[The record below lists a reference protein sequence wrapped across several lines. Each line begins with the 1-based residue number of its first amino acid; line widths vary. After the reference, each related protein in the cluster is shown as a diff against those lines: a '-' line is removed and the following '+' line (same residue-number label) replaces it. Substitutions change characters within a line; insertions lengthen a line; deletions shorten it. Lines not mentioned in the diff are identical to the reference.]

1 MITGECDHEGQLV
14 FGGVER
20 GSGRCFLVPVEKRDA
35 ATLLPL
41 IHEYIAPGTTI
52 YSDKWAAYNKIR

>member
-1 MITGECDHEGQLV
+1 V

-20 GSGRCFLVPVEKRDA
+20 DSGRCFLVPVDRRDA

-41 IHEYIAPGTTI
+41 IYEYIAPGTTI